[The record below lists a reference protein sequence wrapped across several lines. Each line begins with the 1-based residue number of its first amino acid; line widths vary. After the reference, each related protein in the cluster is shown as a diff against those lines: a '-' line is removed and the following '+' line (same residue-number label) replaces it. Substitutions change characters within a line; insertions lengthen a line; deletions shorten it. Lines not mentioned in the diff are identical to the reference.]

1 MTIRTFEPGDDAAQ
15 VSIYNEAAGDLPKFK
30 PASLDEVR
38 RRARGPDFDPGTR
51 FFAVDNGRP
60 VAYMHF
66 HANGRVSYP
75 WARKGAERWQG
86 PLFDAV
92 LPEMRKRGLAAAF
105 AAYRGDWP
113 AMREFFLA
121 RGFLQA
127 REMVNYIMDL
137 AEMPTPAARAGS
149 AVTPL
154 TAADV
159 PAVFALRPS
168 AFRARDAAE
177 LERCLLHNPYF
188 PPTAAF
194 VVRSR
199 ADGKPVAL
207 GLVVADPAYAD
218 PTQLDPAMPCFR
230 LGAVGTE
237 GMQTKRING
246 VFSFVAADGRD
257 VSALALDLLGHAAVK
272 LEDTNVET
280 FAAQVCSDQ
289 AHLVRFYKQFF
300 RRQPGFPLYERALTE

>member
-1 MTIRTFEPGDDAAQ
+1 MTIRTFAPGDDAAQ
-15 VSIYNEAAGDLPKFK
+15 VSIYNEAAADFPKFK
-30 PASLDEVR
+30 PAALDEVR
-38 RRARGPDFDPGTR
+38 RRVRGPDFDPGTR
-51 FFAVDNGRP
+51 FFAVEGGRP
-60 VAYMHF
+60 AAYMTF
-66 HANGRVSYP
+66 HPNGRVSYP

-86 PLFDAV
+86 PLCDAV
-92 LPEMRKRGLAAAF
+92 LGEMRTRGLPSAF

-113 AMREFFLA
+113 APRDFFLG
-121 RGFLQA
+121 RGFRQT
-127 REMVNYIMDL
+127 REMINYILDL

-149 AVTPL
+149 AVAPL

-159 PAVFALRPS
+159 PGVFALCPS

-177 LERCLLHNPYF
+177 LGRCLLHNPYF
-188 PPTAAF
+188 PPGAAF
-194 VVRSR
+194 VLRSR
-199 ADGKPVAL
+199 TSGAPVAL
-207 GLVVADPAYAD
+207 GLAVADPSYAD
-218 PTQLDPAMPCFR
+218 PSQLDPAMPCFR

-237 GMQTKRING
+237 GTTTKRING

-272 LEDTNVET
+272 LEDATVET

-300 RRQPGFPLYERALTE
+300 RRQPGFPLYELALTE